1 MNTESATH
9 SLSSS
14 GTSQS
19 GVSSS
24 SGASSNFGQ
33 SSGSKGNGQGT
44 DLSHP
49 DNNEPDLD
57 SPTAESVLSPLQ
69 NLFPFLKNF
78 NLPERAASCPVAT
91 FEVFEQHFVIDAHC
105 TLFES
110 IRGLLTLF
118 SMIIWSFLGLRIV
131 LSS

>member
-1 MNTESATH
+1 ME
-9 SLSSS
+9 
-14 GTSQS
+14 
-19 GVSSS
+19 
-24 SGASSNFGQ
+24 
-33 SSGSKGNGQGT
+33 
-44 DLSHP
+44 
-49 DNNEPDLD
+49 
-57 SPTAESVLSPLQ
+57 
-69 NLFPFLKNF
+69 NF

-91 FEVFEQHFVIDAHC
+91 FEVFEQRFVIDAHC